1 MTTRQLT
8 FERLHN
14 FRDLGGHPA
23 ADGRSVRRGLL
34 YRSDSLGKLT
44 SPADLDRLQALG
56 VRTVI
61 DLRYPWEIAAKG
73 RVPDYEGLVYHNL
86 SIEHRTYD
94 QAEIDPDV
102 DPWRYLADRFA
113 EVTEDGVEEIR
124 EALEVIAAAEE
135 PVVFHC
141 ASGKDRTGLIAA
153 LVLTLLGVSE
163 DDIAADFALTEL
175 ATPHLVAE
183 WHAAHPGRTLRWP
196 GYGRAPETVIRLAL
210 ADLTARHGSVEDY
223 ATGTLGF
230 SPART
235 AALRSRLLTT

>member
-124 EALEVIAAAEE
+124 ETLEVIAAAEK

-163 DDIAADFALTEL
+163 DDVAADFALTEL

-210 ADLTARHGSVEDY
+210 ADLTARHGSVEGY

-235 AALRSRLLTT
+235 AALRSRLLTA